1 MKERES
7 ERGRER
13 KKGEVCR
20 ERGAQEERGEC
31 SRSDVHLPSE

>member
-13 KKGEVCR
+13 NNGEERRV
-20 ERGAQEERGEC
+20 RGAQEERGEC
-31 SRSDVHLPSE
+31 FRSDVHLPSE